1 MTIQGIN
8 KCDLNNNLFS
18 SYDYSALT
26 LQELISNFASKLNE
40 CVDEINEMGGLF
52 NYLTGI
58 GLSQEVAKSL
68 TSWLNDGTL
77 ETIINETIFTDL
89 NDTINKFKLD
99 HHPFYVTSLYGHK
112 TSVMQTFIP
121 LSEGDYLFSQVG
133 ADGQMEGAES
143 FTVSRVIGGGSVLS
157 HMNVINGGHGVIT
170 ASKSKCGDVWIY
182 FTNNKGELYKMP
194 YIPSTFNVAEGEG
207 VTLLPKYS
215 NDYQLMSIN
224 QDENKIMLVNKNT
237 EGKYYCAYVYDLDT
251 YETGTPNLVHR
262 VNNLMNPNDVLQG
275 FAYSNNKAY
284 VLSGEVGGVPTIREH
299 DLLNC
304 TYKDYYYPLLGKKSS
319 SDNIV
324 VEAEGMYIDSTGL
337 WIGAS
342 LGDPTT
348 LRANNIYKFT
358 SITKLQDSISNTLE
372 NMQSYKLTEGDGR
385 AKWYSS
391 NSKRLSDI
399 TETGSYYF
407 TATQFAE
414 IIDVP
419 YDYKKVESGFW
430 LHVSAK
436 AKDGAVQQELRRNT
450 AGDNV
455 FIAYRNVS
463 GTNVSNWRSTPEH
476 KTLWSKDSRSLTT
489 LELNDSIFNYEFV
502 LFRVW
507 SPSGKWD
514 TTYVRTDQIQLDKK
528 VIFSGANIGDSEGSI
543 TYYPYEMHVEV
554 SEDGMT
560 LTQTIKTELVINPP
574 NETTRR
580 ECSVGIH
587 NIQGFRGINTLT
599 V

>member
-1 MTIQGIN
+1 MNKIN
-8 KCDLNNNLFS
+8 QLTKCDIGNEV
-18 SYDYSALT
+18 YSINYNDMSL
-26 LQELISNFASKLNE
+26 LGLISQLATKLNE
-40 CVDEINEMGGLF
+40 CVGEINEMGGLY

-58 GLSQEVAKSL
+58 GLEKEVANSL
-68 TSWLNDGTL
+68 TKWLEDGTL
-77 ETIINETIFTDL
+77 DSVINETIFTDL
-89 NDTINKFKLD
+89 NDTIKKFNLD
-99 HHPFYVTSLYGHK
+99 YHPFFVTSLYGHK
-112 TSVMQTFIP
+112 TSVMQNFVP
-121 LSEGDYLFSQVG
+121 LCDGDYLFSQVG
-133 ADGQMEGAES
+133 ADGEQEGKES
-143 FTVSRVIGGGSVLS
+143 FTVSRVIGGGKVLA

-170 ASKSKCGDVWIY
+170 ANKTICGDIYIY
-182 FTNNKGELYKMP
+182 FTNRNGELYKMP
-194 YIPSTFNVAEGEG
+194 FIGGSFNVDLGEG
-207 VTLLPKYS
+207 VTKLPKYS
-215 NDYQLMSIN
+215 HEYQLMNIN
-224 QDENKIMLVNKNT
+224 IEENKIILANKNT

-251 YETGTPNLVHR
+251 YESGEPNLVHK
-262 VNNLMNPNDVLQG
+262 VNNFMNVNETLQG
-275 FAYSNNKAY
+275 FCYSDNKAY
-284 VLSGEVGGVPTIREH
+284 VLTGLPGQVPTIREH
-299 DLLNC
+299 DLINC
-304 TYKDYYYPLLGKKSS
+304 TYKDYHYPLLGKKSA

-337 WIGAS
+337 WVGAS
-342 LGDPTT
+342 LGDPAT

-407 TATQFAE
+407 TAVQFAE

-419 YDYKKVESGFW
+419 SDYKKVTSGYW

-463 GTNVSNWRSTPEH
+463 GSIVSNWRSTPEH

-489 LELNDSIFNYEFV
+489 LVLNDSIFNYEFV

-554 SEDGMT
+554 SEDGIT
-560 LTQTIKTELVINPP
+560 LTQSIKTELVINPP
-574 NETTRR
+574 SETTRR

-599 V
+599 I